1 MVDRSEDADEAKKPL
16 AGLESVTSN
25 RVKSS
30 KADEGLDDNS
40 GGFAERY
47 SDGGDFLEAKFNMSL
62 AVGCRLI

>member
-16 AGLESVTSN
+16 AGLESVTSK

-40 GGFAERY
+40 GGFAER
-47 SDGGDFLEAKFNMSL
+47 
-62 AVGCRLI
+62 